1 MYYIAHGQT
10 FYLELSSWLAC
21 FYDKQKKNKQTNKS
35 KHSIWF
41 SRIYKILYFIQ
52 FYPPQTTIP
61 HDPSSKLYFRMWN
74 YYCGKLQLC
83 WKLYCQPV
91 KYKKKCTKCM
101 MYEWSKYHI
110 ILLHTTVSELLS
122 ELWKNSDLKRNQNHS
137 WKWTQNSKQT
147 KLICAESENWY
158 INVCNIFLFSLQ
170 LNCCLRITL
179 IIKPIG
185 RKKYL
190 PL

>member
-1 MYYIAHGQT
+1 MISMLLWQT
-10 FYLELSSWLAC
+10 EE
-21 FYDKQKKNKQTNKS
+21 KQTNKS

-110 ILLHTTVSELLS
+110 TTTYYSI
-122 ELWKNSDLKRNQNHS
+122 WITIWIMKNSDLKRNQNHS

-185 RKKYL
+185 RKKICL
-190 PL
+190 WIIQKT

>member
-1 MYYIAHGQT
+1 MISMLLWQT
-10 FYLELSSWLAC
+10 EE
-21 FYDKQKKNKQTNKS
+21 KQTNKS

-91 KYKKKCTKCM
+91 KYKKNVPSVWCM
-101 MYEWSKYHI
+101 NDLSTILYYYILQYLNYNYLNYEKFWFKKKSKSQLKVDPKLKTNKTH
-110 ILLHTTVSELLS
+110 LCRK
-122 ELWKNSDLKRNQNHS
+122 WKLVHQ
-137 WKWTQNSKQT
+137 
-147 KLICAESENWY
+147 
-158 INVCNIFLFSLQ
+158 
-170 LNCCLRITL
+170 CL
-179 IIKPIG
+179 
-185 RKKYL
+185 
-190 PL
+190 

>member
-1 MYYIAHGQT
+1 MYVLHSTWTDLLSWTLIMISMLLWQT
-10 FYLELSSWLAC
+10 EE
-21 FYDKQKKNKQTNKS
+21 KQTNKS

-91 KYKKKCTKCM
+91 KYKKNVPSVWCM
-101 MYEWSKYHI
+101 NDLSTILYYYILQYLNYYLNYEK
-110 ILLHTTVSELLS
+110 IL
-122 ELWKNSDLKRNQNHS
+122 
-137 WKWTQNSKQT
+137 
-147 KLICAESENWY
+147 I
-158 INVCNIFLFSLQ
+158 
-170 LNCCLRITL
+170 
-179 IIKPIG
+179 
-185 RKKYL
+185 
-190 PL
+190 

>member
-1 MYYIAHGQT
+1 MYYKAHGQT

-21 FYDKQKKNKQTNKS
+21 FYDKQKKKQTNKS

-110 ILLHTTVSELLS
+110 TTTYYSIWITIWIMKKFWFKKKSKSQLKVDPKLKTNKTHLCRK
-122 ELWKNSDLKRNQNHS
+122 WKLVHQ
-137 WKWTQNSKQT
+137 
-147 KLICAESENWY
+147 
-158 INVCNIFLFSLQ
+158 
-170 LNCCLRITL
+170 CL
-179 IIKPIG
+179 
-185 RKKYL
+185 
-190 PL
+190 

>member
-1 MYYIAHGQT
+1 MYYKAHGQT

-110 ILLHTTVSELLS
+110 TTTYYSI
-122 ELWKNSDLKRNQNHS
+122 WIMKNSDLKEIKITAES
-137 WKWTQNSKQT
+137 GPKTQNKQNSSVRKVKIGT
-147 KLICAESENWY
+147 SMFVTFFY
-158 INVCNIFLFSLQ
+158 SLY
-170 LNCCLRITL
+170 N
-179 IIKPIG
+179 
-185 RKKYL
+185 
-190 PL
+190 

>member
-1 MYYIAHGQT
+1 MYYKAHGQT

-21 FYDKQKKNKQTNKS
+21 FYDKQKKKTNKS
-35 KHSIWF
+35 KQNIPSGF
-41 SRIYKILYFIQ
+41 LAKYKILYFIQ

-110 ILLHTTVSELLS
+110 TTTYYSI
-122 ELWKNSDLKRNQNHS
+122 WITTIWIMKNSDLKRNQNHS
-137 WKWTQNSKQT
+137 WKWTQNSKT
-147 KLICAESENWY
+147 KNSSVRKVKIGTSMFVTFFY
-158 INVCNIFLFSLQ
+158 SLY
-170 LNCCLRITL
+170 N
-179 IIKPIG
+179 
-185 RKKYL
+185 
-190 PL
+190 

>member
-1 MYYIAHGQT
+1 MYYKAHRHT

-21 FYDKQKKNKQTNKS
+21 FYDKQKKNKQINKS

-91 KYKKKCTKCM
+91 KYKKNVPSVWCM
-101 MYEWSKYHI
+101 NDLST
-110 ILLHTTVSELLS
+110 ILLLHNYSIWITTI
-122 ELWKNSDLKRNQNHS
+122 WIMKNSDLKRNQNHS

-185 RKKYL
+185 RKKNL